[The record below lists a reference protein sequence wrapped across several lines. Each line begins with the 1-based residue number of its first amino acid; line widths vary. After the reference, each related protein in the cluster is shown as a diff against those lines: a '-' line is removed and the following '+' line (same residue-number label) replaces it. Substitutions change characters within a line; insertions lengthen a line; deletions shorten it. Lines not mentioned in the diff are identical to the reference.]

1 MMVTVSLLGIGK
13 FFFLMGNSEGNVT
26 QWLIKE
32 GFVTEEDKV
41 PYHEFGGPFGESEKA
56 VQVIALGVSPGCDE
70 SIFVLNNQ
78 HFLAKCD
85 IESGVATKTI
95 GPIFNDSD
103 FPDHLETD
111 HLYQETLIMS
121 RDFLFV
127 ANNFKENKNIL
138 LQYSLELELL
148 KSYDCL
154 MGNPLESVVISPDL
168 ENLVF
173 SDIEGFLKIFSI
185 PLTQLGEK
193 PRIPEIEKLKKKEER
208 RDSNLAMAENRNIGE
223 PDLDSRMVYDG
234 KDGVFIN

>member
-1 MMVTVSLLGIGK
+1 
-13 FFFLMGNSEGNVT
+13 MGNSEGILT
-26 QWLIKE
+26 QWLIQE
-32 GFVTEEDKV
+32 NFITEEDKV
-41 PYHEFGGPFGESEKA
+41 PYHEFGDPFGVIEKA
-56 VQVIALGVSPGCDE
+56 VQIIALGVSTGCDE

-127 ANNFKENKNIL
+127 ANNFKENKNIF
-138 LQYSLELELL
+138 LQYSLDLELL
-148 KSYDCL
+148 KNYDCL

-168 ENLVF
+168 ENLVI

-185 PLTQLGEK
+185 PQTEPGEK
-193 PRIPEIEKLKKKEER
+193 PRIPEIEKLKKKEDR
-208 RDSNLAMAENRNIGE
+208 RNSNLAMTENRKIGL
-223 PDLDSRMVYDG
+223 PDLDSRMVDDG
-234 KDGVFIN
+234 KDGVFID